1 MKEWGFIL
9 INGVFLN
16 GISYLFWIKALQ
28 GLEASF
34 AVMFIFVIP
43 ILSAFLLVLVF
54 GEEILWVYLI
64 SLVLVIVSGVLASL
78 KKKSKT

>member
-1 MKEWGFIL
+1 
-9 INGVFLN
+9 
-16 GISYLFWIKALQ
+16 
-28 GLEASF
+28 
-34 AVMFIFVIP
+34 MFIFVIP

-54 GEEILWVYLI
+54 GEEILGVYLI